1 MENEDIKFKKEE
13 VEKQEETPEIV
24 YTSFVVLEEKYQT
37 LLTKKYQDRKPY
49 VAVDNR
55 KVYAFIPGTIRKVF
69 VKEGDKVKKG
79 DKLLILEAMKMN
91 NELTTEM
98 NGKVKKIHCKTGEM
112 VSKNQLLV
120 EIG

>member
-1 MENEDIKFKKEE
+1 MENEDIRIKKDDT
-13 VEKQEETPEIV
+13 EKQEEVPEVV
-24 YTSFVVLEEKYQT
+24 YTPFVILEDEYQT
-37 LLTKKYQDRKPY
+37 LLTQKYQNRKPY
-49 VAVDNR
+49 VAVNH
-55 KVYAFIPGTIRKVF
+55 KKIYAFIPGTIRKVF

-91 NELTTEM
+91 NELTTLM

-112 VSKNQLLV
+112 VSKSQLLI